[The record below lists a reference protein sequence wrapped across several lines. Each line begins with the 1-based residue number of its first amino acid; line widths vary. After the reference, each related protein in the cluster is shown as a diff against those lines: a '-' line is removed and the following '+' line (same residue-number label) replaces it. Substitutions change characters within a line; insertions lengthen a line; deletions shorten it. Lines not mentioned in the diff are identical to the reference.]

1 MTSNSSAI
9 ALEAKAVSHRF
20 GSQAVLDSI
29 NLKLRQGEL
38 TALIGPNGA
47 GKSTLLHVL
56 QGLLKPSQGDV
67 FVGDT
72 PVTSCRHRIALMP
85 QRGRIDWSFPITA
98 LEMVRLRQPKAAE
111 GCFEVSA
118 EEALERVGL
127 QDRAKAR
134 LGQLSGGQQQRVL
147 LAGAIAQNAATMLLD
162 EPCSALDPPSRER
175 VIALLQSLAQEGRS
189 ICLTSHDWGPALMSY
204 DRVIVLDRQILFDGS
219 PQDVGEQLNALMSAA
234 NRCPN

>member
-29 NLKLRQGEL
+29 NLTLQQGEL

-67 FVGDT
+67 FVGDI

-98 LEMVRLRQPKAAE
+98 LDMVRLRKPKTAG
-111 GCFEVSA
+111 GCFELSA

-127 QDRAKAR
+127 LERAKER
-134 LGQLSGGQQQRVL
+134 LGRLSGGQQQRVL

-189 ICLTSHDWGPALMSY
+189 ICLTSHDWGPALMGY

-219 PQDVGEQLNALMSAA
+219 PQDVGEQLKDLMSAA
-234 NRCPN
+234 KRGPN